1 MSRDAQRASSRVLVA
16 EDNIV
21 NQTLARRLLEKRGYT
36 VSVVGDGRAAL
47 AALDQESFDIV
58 LMDVQMPVMDG
69 FEATTA
75 IRQQEQ
81 LSGAHV
87 PIVAMTAHA
96 FKGDQER
103 CLAVGMDGYLSKP
116 IRQQELYATIEDV
129 LGQHGITESAID
141 GDRASGEPVARDS

>member
-1 MSRDAQRASSRVLVA
+1 M
-16 EDNIV
+16 V
-21 NQTLARRLLEKRGYT
+21 NQTLARRLLEKRGYA

-47 AALDQESFDIV
+47 AALEKDSFDIV
-58 LMDVQMPVMDG
+58 LMDVQMPGMDG

-81 LSGAHV
+81 LSGRHI

-103 CLAVGMDGYLSKP
+103 CLAIGMDAYLSKP
-116 IRQQELYATIEDV
+116 IRQQELYATIESM
-129 LGQHGITESAID
+129 LSQEALN
-141 GDRASGEPVARDS
+141 

>member
-1 MSRDAQRASSRVLVA
+1 MPAPPFESIPVLVA
-16 EDNIV
+16 EDNMV

-47 AALDQESFDIV
+47 AALENESFDIV

-81 LSGAHV
+81 LSGRHI

-103 CLAVGMDGYLSKP
+103 CLAIGMDAYISKP
-116 IRQQELYATIEDV
+116 IRQQELYATIESV
-129 LGQHGITESAID
+129 LGQTE
-141 GDRASGEPVARDS
+141 